1 MNKNIESELILF
13 WPKKKWKTK
22 AKTKENGKGGG
33 VKKAKEKK
41 KNELNKRDSIF
52 QKCVSGDLKK
62 KKFYAVLHAFD
73 QNRTK
78 N

>member
-1 MNKNIESELILF
+1 ME
-13 WPKKKWKTK
+13 
-22 AKTKENGKGGG
+22 KGGG

-62 KKFYAVLHAFD
+62 KKILCSSSCI
-73 QNRTK
+73 
-78 N
+78 

>member
-13 WPKKKWKTK
+13 WPKKNEKQKRK
-22 AKTKENGKGGG
+22 QKKMEKGGG

-62 KKFYAVLHAFD
+62 KKILCSSSCI
-73 QNRTK
+73 
-78 N
+78 